1 MNMVLN
7 RMIQLSAAAEALP
20 KGSIIS
26 FDIELLKNLAMIW
39 VNVIILIAVLAFIL
53 YKPVRKF
60 MDDRG
65 QAIKNKLDHAKTT
78 LDEADELKEQY
89 EGKLRDIDKEREEI
103 LAQAYKKAMER
114 SEHILKEA
122 REEAENIY
130 AHTMA
135 ELEEEKVS
143 VQDELRRELIE
154 LSVLVAG
161 KFIEKSLDEE
171 THDKFIEDAL
181 QDWEEGLWLN

>member
-1 MNMVLN
+1 MSMVLN
-7 RMIQLSAAAEALP
+7 TIIQLSADSQSLP

-26 FDIELLKNLAMIW
+26 FDIELIKNLAVIW
-39 VNVIILIAVLAFIL
+39 INVIILIAVLAFIL
-53 YKPVRKF
+53 YKPIMKF
-60 MDDRG
+60 MDNRS

-78 LDEADELKEQY
+78 LDEADDLKEQY

-135 ELEEEKVS
+135 ELEEEKAS
-143 VQDELRRELIE
+143 VEDELKRELIE
-154 LSVLVAG
+154 LSALVAG
-161 KFIEKSLDEE
+161 KFIETSLDEE
-171 THDKFIEDAL
+171 THDKFIEEAL